1 MIWLIDLF
9 MSSTNNFYAEEAGPT
24 TKLSTLKQAWSPH
37 TTTTLVQVFI
47 KERTQPEA
55 RRPSEKE
62 HPSNQTIEE
71 TYNYVPSF

>member
-1 MIWLIDLF
+1 

-37 TTTTLVQVFI
+37 TTTTLVQDFI
-47 KERTQPEA
+47 KEKPQPEA
-55 RRPSEKE
+55 RRPREKE

-71 TYNYVPSF
+71 THNYVPTF